1 MTELEALLQDIEKL
15 RQNLYKLMNEKG
27 TELIDEEI
35 VSASE
40 MLNTAITKYNEIVLK
55 KMKK

>member
-1 MTELEALLQDIEKL
+1 MEALLQDIEKL